1 MRLFP
6 RMNADSPAER
16 NTEKVNIT
24 KNLVRGKT
32 RTPKTARPHITSR
45 PTVPLG
51 QVSNV
56 TSEGVK
62 LNALRVNMYTC
73 IYTIYK

>member
-1 MRLFP
+1 MHLF
-6 RMNADSPAER
+6 RMNADSQAER
-16 NTEKVNIT
+16 NTEQVNIT
-24 KNLVRGKT
+24 KNLVHGKT
-32 RTPKTARPHITSR
+32 RTPKTAWPHITSR

-51 QVSNV
+51 QFSNV

-62 LNALRVNMYTC
+62 LSAIRVNKYSC